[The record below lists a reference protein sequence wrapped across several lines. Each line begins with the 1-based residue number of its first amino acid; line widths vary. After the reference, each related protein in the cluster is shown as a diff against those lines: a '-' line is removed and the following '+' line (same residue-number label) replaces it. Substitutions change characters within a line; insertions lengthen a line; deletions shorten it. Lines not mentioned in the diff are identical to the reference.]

1 LRVFYRSIV
10 VSIKAVRE
18 NDMPE
23 VLEMWLKSLDADEA
37 REICD
42 FFDDDP
48 EDAVLRIT
56 EKLSETYGA

>member
-1 LRVFYRSIV
+1 
-10 VSIKAVRE
+10 
-18 NDMPE
+18 MPE